1 MPRMSEAEGSEGRC
15 ELCGER
21 FQGTHACQNPLAK
34 VLGTT
39 IDGRY
44 RVDGVLGRGG
54 MGVVFK
60 AVQTSMKRGVA
71 VKMLNPSLA
80 ETPAFF
86 ERFKREAELASK
98 LNHPSIITIFDFGR
112 TPDGGCFYVM
122 EHLEGESLRNLVKRE
137 GPLSIGRA
145 VKIVEQMG
153 RALGHAHAMGVI
165 HRDLK
170 PHNVMISTVDGAE
183 HCKVLDFGLVKMM
196 ETEQAS
202 EEAQLTTTGQV
213 LGTPSYMSPEQAA
226 GDPCDQRADLFSL
239 GVCLFYV
246 LTGSPPFKTNSAQKA
261 LLFLLSNGVPRV
273 STMRQGA
280 PIPEALERFLGR
292 AMAFGADERPSHAEQ
307 FIEELRAAVQG
318 LTRAELEELP
328 TGALD
333 TPGTPGLTP
342 SKITSSRAA
351 ASSEAGTVSQRDSRR
366 AGPSGQAAA
375 VGPLQVMED
384 VPGAGA
390 PKRKNVVPMAAGAL
404 VLAGA
409 LAVAWFVRE
418 PMPPP
423 VRRGEPSQ
431 VRPPRE
437 EPSPGEAPARPRG
450 PTAETDGLP
459 ASPAQ
464 APPVPSPVH
473 RNATV
478 RVETEPAGAS
488 VYNGETLL
496 GLTPATLILPREAV
510 NLTLRLE
517 GFQPVTQGVD
527 LGNAAPDEATVVKVA
542 LLAVKAAGRAPETPA
557 TPSLKTGPEIPTF
570 GD

>member
-1 MPRMSEAEGSEGRC
+1 MSEAEGSPGRC

-21 FQGTHACQNPLAK
+21 FEGAHACQNPLAK

-60 AVQTSMKRGVA
+60 AVQTSMQRGVA

-80 ETPAFF
+80 ETPTFF

-112 TPDGGCFYVM
+112 TTDGGCFYVM
-122 EHLEGESLRNLVKRE
+122 ERLEGESLRNLVKRE
-137 GPLSIGRA
+137 GPLPIGRA
-145 VKIVEQMG
+145 VKIIEQMG

-170 PHNVMISTVDGAE
+170 PHNVMVSTVDGAD

-196 ETEQAS
+196 ETEEPS

-246 LTGSPPFKTNSAQKA
+246 LSGSPPFKTNSAQKA
-261 LLFLLSNGVPRV
+261 LLFLLSNGVPKV

-280 PIPEALERFLGR
+280 PIPEALEKFLRR

-307 FIEELRAAVQG
+307 FIEELHAAVKG
-318 LTRAELEELP
+318 LTRAELEERP
-328 TGALD
+328 TGALEA
-333 TPGTPGLTP
+333 PGTPGLTP

-366 AGPSGQAAA
+366 AGRSGQAAA
-375 VGPLQVMED
+375 VGPSQVME
-384 VPGAGA
+384 GA
-390 PKRKNVVPMAAGAL
+390 PGTGATKRKIIMAAGAGAF
-404 VLAGA
+404 VLTS
-409 LAVAWFVRE
+409 AWVLGSFVRE
-418 PMPPP
+418 KTPPP
-423 VRRGEPSQ
+423 IQQGEPAH
-431 VRPPRE
+431 VRTAREGPP
-437 EPSPGEAPARPRG
+437 PGETPARSRHPAAEADELSASPARP
-450 PTAETDGLP
+450 AF
-459 ASPAQ
+459 
-464 APPVPSPVH
+464 VPSPVN

-478 RVETEPAGAS
+478 RVESEPAGAS
-488 VYNGETLL
+488 VYNGATLL

-542 LLAVKAAGRAPETPA
+542 LLAVKAAGRAPESPPA
-557 TPSLKTGPEIPTF
+557 PSHKTGPEIPTF